1 MILHAV
7 EVLRNKCILI
17 ISPHHIKIVAFYS
30 VIPLE
35 YQSERVEALG
45 LI

>member
-7 EVLRNKCILI
+7 QVLSNKGVLI
-17 ISPHHIKIVAFYS
+17 ISPHHIKIVALYS

-35 YQSERVEALG
+35 YQRERVEALG